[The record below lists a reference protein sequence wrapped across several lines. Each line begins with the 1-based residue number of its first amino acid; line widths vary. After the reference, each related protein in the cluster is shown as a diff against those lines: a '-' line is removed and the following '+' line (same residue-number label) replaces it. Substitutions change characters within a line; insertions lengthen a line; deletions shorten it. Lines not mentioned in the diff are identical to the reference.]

1 MKKTILTAAVTGN
14 ITTLAQHPGLP
25 CTPEQIATAAIECGK
40 AGAAVAHIHVRYP
53 DGRPSM
59 EISHYREVM
68 GRIRDS
74 GLGMIV
80 NLTTG
85 PGQRFVPD
93 RENPAVAAPGTTL
106 MHPLRRVEHI
116 AELKPEMC
124 SLDLNTMWSGSSV
137 VINPPEN
144 VRIMAKAMREA
155 GTRPEIEL
163 FDSGDIHLARALLE
177 EDVFDHLP
185 LFQIVTGVRYGF
197 EATPQTLCYAR
208 SLLPVNANWGAIGI
222 GRMSFGM
229 LVQTA
234 LMGGHVRVGFEDN
247 LYLNRGALAPDNA
260 SLVRKA
266 VHLVEELG
274 GTIASPADA
283 RAILGLQTH

>member
-14 ITTLAQHPGLP
+14 ITTLAQHPALP
-25 CTPEQIATAAIECGK
+25 CTPQQIADAAIACGK
-40 AGAAVAHIHVRYP
+40 AGAAVAHIHVRHA

-59 EISHYREVM
+59 ELAHYREVM
-68 GRIRDS
+68 DRIRDS
-74 GLGMIV
+74 GLGMII

-85 PGQRFVPD
+85 PGQRFIPD
-93 RENPAVAAPGTTL
+93 RENPALAAPGTTL

-124 SLDLNTMWSGSSV
+124 SLDLNTMWSGTSV

-144 VRIMAKAMREA
+144 VRIMAQVIREA

-163 FDSGDIHLARALLE
+163 FDSGDIHLAHALIDE
-177 EDVFDHLP
+177 KVFDHMP
-185 LFQIVTGVRYGF
+185 LFQVVTGVRYGF

-208 SLLPVNANWGAIGI
+208 SLLPAEANWGAIGI
-222 GRMSFGM
+222 GRSSFGI

-247 LYLNRGALAPDNA
+247 VYLNRGVLAPDNA

-266 VHLVEELG
+266 VSLVEELG
-274 GTIASPADA
+274 GTIASPDDA
-283 RAILGLQTH
+283 RAILGLAS

>member
-208 SLLPVNANWGAIGI
+208 SLLPANANWGAIGI

-229 LVQTA
+229 LVQTV

-283 RAILGLQTH
+283 RTILGLQTH

>member
-14 ITTLAQHPGLP
+14 ITTLAQHSGLP
-25 CTPEQIATAAIECGK
+25 CTPEQIADAAIECGK

-59 EISHYREVM
+59 EIAHYREAM
-68 GRIRDS
+68 ERIRDS
-74 GLGMIV
+74 GLGMII

-85 PGQRFVPD
+85 PGQRFIPD
-93 RENPAVAAPGTTL
+93 RENPALAAPGTTL

-144 VRIMAKAMREA
+144 VRIMAEVMREA

-163 FDSGDIHLARALLE
+163 FDSGDIHLARTLLE

-208 SLLPVNANWGAIGI
+208 SLLPAEANWGAIGI

-247 LYLNRGALAPDNA
+247 LYLNRGAIAPDNA

-274 GTIASPADA
+274 GTIASPIDA
-283 RAILGLQTH
+283 RAILGLRSH

>member
-14 ITTLAQHPGLP
+14 ITTLAQHPALP
-25 CTPEQIATAAIECGK
+25 CTPQQIADAAIACGK
-40 AGAAVAHIHVRYP
+40 AGAAVAHIHVRHA

-59 EISHYREVM
+59 ELAHYREVM
-68 GRIRDS
+68 DRIRDS
-74 GLGMIV
+74 GLGMII

-85 PGQRFVPD
+85 PGQRFIPD
-93 RENPAVAAPGTTL
+93 RENPALAAPGTTL

-124 SLDLNTMWSGSSV
+124 SLDLNTMWSGTSV

-144 VRIMAKAMREA
+144 VQIMAQVIREA

-163 FDSGDIHLARALLE
+163 FDSGDIHLAHALLDE
-177 EDVFDHLP
+177 KVFDHMP
-185 LFQIVTGVRYGF
+185 LFQVVTGVRYGF

-208 SLLPVNANWGAIGI
+208 SLLPAEANWGAIGI
-222 GRMSFGM
+222 GKSSFGI
-229 LVQTA
+229 LVQAA

-247 LYLNRGALAPDNA
+247 VYLNRGVLAPDNA

-266 VHLVEELG
+266 VSLVEELG
-274 GTIASPADA
+274 GTIASPDDA
-283 RAILGLQTH
+283 RAILGLAS